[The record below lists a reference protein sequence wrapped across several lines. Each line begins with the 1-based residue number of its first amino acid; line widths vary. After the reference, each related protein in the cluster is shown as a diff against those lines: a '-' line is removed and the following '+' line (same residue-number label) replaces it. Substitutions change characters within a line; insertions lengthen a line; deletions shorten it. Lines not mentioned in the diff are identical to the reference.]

1 MMAKQSSMP
10 RATPGTPARAQVRPR
25 TVKALTASNMGA
37 LLALAQRMVDNSAS
51 EQAQNF
57 DTERWLRQWLAHPNP
72 ALGGARPIDLLATQA
87 GTQSVRQLLAAME
100 SGAYL

>member
-1 MMAKQSSMP
+1 MAKQPSSWGAMRDAPAHDQTKP
-10 RATPGTPARAQVRPR
+10 RGSKV
-25 TVKALTASNMGA
+25 LTAA
-37 LLALAQRMVDNSAS
+37 RLAELLALAQRMVDSS
-51 EQAQNF
+51 PCEQAQGF

-87 GTQSVRQLLAAME
+87 GTQTVRQLLAAME